1 MSLMMQEEK
10 QGAGFCGILQAGGG
24 LFEKTKRESISC
36 KISGMR

>member
-10 QGAGFCGILQAGGG
+10 QGAGFCGILQAGW

>member
-24 LFEKTKRESISC
+24 FLRKRKEKASPVRFPE
-36 KISGMR
+36 